1 MRPGW
6 LVLALLAPG
15 PLAAQGIRLDG
26 GLGVTSGT
34 YLFEERTTTWSLS
47 AGLAAELG
55 AFTLRASVPVYLQN
69 STLVAGSATGHIPT
83 GGSSSGTVAD
93 SGRSRQGGS
102 RGGEGMGGGSLM
114 ALSHGGVEVPASA
127 AGDYQ
132 TALGDPILSLSW
144 RTRGRGTNV
153 GLGATVKVPVADT
166 ATFGTGEWDVGAS
179 AGLSRAMGGGF
190 LLAADVAYWRMGDL
204 ETLELRDPVY
214 GSASLGYLSP
224 SGWGGTLVASGGT
237 TMVEGFDGPLSVG
250 AGVHRISGGGSWSV
264 LSTVGLSETSP
275 DFSVGF
281 LWSVRLSR

>member
-34 YLFEERTTTWSLS
+34 YLFEERTTTWSVS
-47 AGLAAELG
+47 AGLAAEFG
-55 AFTLRASVPVYLQN
+55 AFTLRGSVPVYRQN

-93 SGRSRQGGS
+93 SGRSRGT
-102 RGGEGMGGGSLM
+102 RGGMGSGALV
-114 ALSHGGVEVPASA
+114 ALSHGAVEVPASA
-127 AGDYQ
+127 SGEYQ

-144 RTRGRGTNV
+144 RTRGARGTTI
-153 GLGATVKVPVADT
+153 GLGATVKLPVADT

-179 AGLSRAMGGGF
+179 AALSHPVGGGF
-190 LLAADVAYWRMGDL
+190 LLGVDVAYWRMGDL
-204 ETLELRDPVY
+204 ETLELRDPIY
-214 GSASLGYLSP
+214 GSASLGYLGP
-224 SGWGGTLVASGGT
+224 AGWGGMLVASGGT
-237 TMVEGFDGPLSVG
+237 TMVEGFDGPLSIG
-250 AGVHRISGGGSWSV
+250 AGVHRVSGARSWSV

-275 DFSVGF
+275 DFSIAL
-281 LWSVRLSR
+281 LWGVRLSR